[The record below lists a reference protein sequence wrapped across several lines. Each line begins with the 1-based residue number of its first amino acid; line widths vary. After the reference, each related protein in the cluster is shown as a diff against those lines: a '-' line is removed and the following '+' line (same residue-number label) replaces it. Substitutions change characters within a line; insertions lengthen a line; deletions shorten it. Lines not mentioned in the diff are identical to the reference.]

1 MIDYIILH
9 EHFCHTIKKKKEL
22 TVETAQ
28 SNEPIRKTII
38 PNINIHFLPKMSEN
52 FENKGSKRTQG

>member
-1 MIDYIILH
+1 MSIFVLRS
-9 EHFCHTIKKKKEL
+9 KKKKKL

-28 SNEPIRKTII
+28 SSEPIRKTAM

-52 FENKGSKRTQG
+52 FENKGSKGIQID